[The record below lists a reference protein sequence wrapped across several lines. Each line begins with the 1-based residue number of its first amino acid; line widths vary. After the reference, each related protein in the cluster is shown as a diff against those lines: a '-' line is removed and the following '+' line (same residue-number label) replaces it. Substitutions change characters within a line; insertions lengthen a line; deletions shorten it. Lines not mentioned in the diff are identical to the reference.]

1 MLAFPQMDTMNS
13 HDFLIR
19 TSDPRGPP
27 AFKTEVRQQPPQ
39 EDEIPIWAMAAL
51 KISRKQRP
59 QRHQPY
65 DLPSW
70 GQTKTLTN
78 QAENLISQ
86 QRMPRSPENI
96 FVALLAFTSS
106 PQLAPLLELNLLI
119 TLTGLTDSTPL
130 YFRS

>member
-1 MLAFPQMDTMNS
+1 MLVFPQMDPMNS
-13 HDFLIR
+13 YDFLFR
-19 TSDPRGPP
+19 TSDPRRPP
-27 AFKTEVRQQPPQ
+27 AFKTEVRQQQPQ
-39 EDEIPIWAMAAL
+39 EEEIPTWAMVAL
-51 KISRKQRP
+51 KISRKRRP

-86 QRMPRSPENI
+86 QRMPQSPENI

-119 TLTGLTDSTPL
+119 TLTELTYPTPL

>member
-1 MLAFPQMDTMNS
+1 M
-13 HDFLIR
+13 
-19 TSDPRGPP
+19 
-27 AFKTEVRQQPPQ
+27 V
-39 EDEIPIWAMAAL
+39 AL
-51 KISRKQRP
+51 KISRKRRP

-70 GQTKTLTN
+70 GPTKTLTN

-86 QRMPRSPENI
+86 QRMPQSPENI